1 MQLKELYFSPK
12 GRINRQKFFLG
23 GLCVGIVGYI
33 IIMLISTILIELG
46 FFLDMVEI
54 FIIISCILNFC
65 LYVIFIY
72 AMTILQIKCWHDL
85 DKSGWYVLLGY
96 IPIANLITAIYLLF
110 VKGTDGSNNFG
121 EDPLK

>member
-1 MQLKELYFSPK
+1 
-12 GRINRQKFFLG
+12 
-23 GLCVGIVGYI
+23 
-33 IIMLISTILIELG
+33 MLISTILIELG